1 MKNMLL
7 KNKLK
12 TLAFFICAFALAGLF
27 ALNTASASYAEDGL
41 ATEIELPSS
50 YLEYRDLSAP
60 RDVYYDEDVT
70 AVIEG
75 AEDDKTL
82 VIYYQG
88 LFKEIALSNASQI
101 ARIGGQLIYQ
111 QDSSFYAY
119 SLADGTAKQLKDAE
133 GSVITGSYFCL
144 NESYFLVFSTNLV
157 KIYRPTGT
165 ADELSFTNTGK
176 TITANATA
184 NPITVNAKNDVFYF
198 SDNRLYR
205 QNLDNAE
212 IRDEYGAYDTTTNS
226 RLLADNNYLYISS
239 ANGVS
244 RLRLSDKAREDVAKV
259 SAEESALG
267 DILSPVGMAF
277 RKGNL
282 LIADTAC
289 DKIVEYDPETASFT
303 GWAIATTANADNRL
317 TVSTPDV
324 SLNGDT
330 YAVLNG
336 NGLTVTDGDVFTR
349 YDLQKMNAAGAPT
362 TVALGDRYAALIV
375 NSKLAFIDL
384 EADEES
390 AEIIYYAGDGAAFT
404 PIDIA
409 YSCGSFYMTTYAYPY
424 TTFYKIEESDLNT
437 SVKALQIENLIET
450 FTVDIDGNI
459 YTLIDRTVS
468 KYTEKSLISGVTFTE
483 KPLKIGV
490 DLNGNVYAL
499 LSGNTLEYYRGD
511 EKKTAKLNVSPNL
524 PAEAEATAMAM
535 SFDNGKIYFLF
546 NGYGF
551 ILSTAEA
558 ENDNINDIP
567 VPADFRLT
575 DTTAKP
581 LAEFKL
587 NTLKENKNVYVM
599 DYAEGKF
606 TFKEMRKSD
615 GREYV
620 YAGES
625 EGFAILLGDEII
637 LVKTA
642 DREEK
647 IPSTESDV
655 RKGYAATDVYMYYYP
670 VLTKSGEYK
679 LSEVQ
684 RLKTDQ
690 EIEIGGKVSVNGKE
704 FYYVSANGAE
714 GYVPADFVTEKLAQA
729 YDRETFAYKTV
740 NAGGKKT
747 VTVYADPAM
756 TEKADTLDA
765 AIKVKAHPT
774 ANAEVYYIEYDV
786 NGETAGGY
794 VYARDFKTEGKHA
807 VRNAVIISLVALSV
821 AVTSLYFVNRRRI
834 KH

>member
-1 MKNMLL
+1 MLL

-244 RLRLSDKAREDVAKV
+244 RLRLSDKAREDLAKV

-483 KPLKIGV
+483 NVEKYRLIGYDTKLISEDDFNNPEKDAGEIGSNLTV
-490 DLNGNVYAL
+490 TIVYEIQLSENAQHNARLADLEIRYKDVSDGEKDRSVKNFVNNDPNPDAQTTFISCVAEYAL
-499 LSGNTLEYYRGD
+499 LLRNSDYKGAASFENVLERLETIGTYVNNDYFKQEFVTL
-511 EKKTAKLNVSPNL
+511 
-524 PAEAEATAMAM
+524 
-535 SFDNGKIYFLF
+535 
-546 NGYGF
+546 
-551 ILSTAEA
+551 
-558 ENDNINDIP
+558 
-567 VPADFRLT
+567 
-575 DTTAKP
+575 
-581 LAEFKL
+581 
-587 NTLKENKNVYVM
+587 
-599 DYAEGKF
+599 
-606 TFKEMRKSD
+606 
-615 GREYV
+615 
-620 YAGES
+620 
-625 EGFAILLGDEII
+625 
-637 LVKTA
+637 
-642 DREEK
+642 
-647 IPSTESDV
+647 V
-655 RKGYAATDVYMYYYP
+655 RKA
-670 VLTKSGEYK
+670 
-679 LSEVQ
+679 
-684 RLKTDQ
+684 KTIYESQ
-690 EIEIGGKVSVNGKE
+690 
-704 FYYVSANGAE
+704 
-714 GYVPADFVTEKLAQA
+714 PQ
-729 YDRETFAYKTV
+729 
-740 NAGGKKT
+740 
-747 VTVYADPAM
+747 
-756 TEKADTLDA
+756 
-765 AIKVKAHPT
+765 
-774 ANAEVYYIEYDV
+774 
-786 NGETAGGY
+786 
-794 VYARDFKTEGKHA
+794 
-807 VRNAVIISLVALSV
+807 
-821 AVTSLYFVNRRRI
+821 
-834 KH
+834 